1 MILPWGLLI
10 SAGPAAS
17 SHLGQAHST
26 SPVASARQREV
37 TVVLSL
43 LGYIFFVA
51 YCEMSFWMSDQIRSK
66 RRCKQTRQAC
76 VRDPE
81 Q

>member
-43 LGYIFFVA
+43 LG
-51 YCEMSFWMSDQIRSK
+51 
-66 RRCKQTRQAC
+66 
-76 VRDPE
+76 
-81 Q
+81 